1 VLEKFYV
8 YLIANFNNKKII
20 TYVGW
25 TNNLKKRLQLHNS
38 GKGAKF
44 TRGRKWILIFKKKL
58 LSKKKAMQF
67 EYKLKKD
74 RKGRKVIIN
83 KFISTTQNCLLLQ
96 YSFKCFFN

>member
-74 RKGRKVIIN
+74 RKVRKVIIN
-83 KFISTTQNCLLLQ
+83 KFISTTQNCL
-96 YSFKCFFN
+96 

>member
-44 TRGRKWILIFKKKL
+44 TRGRKWTLIFKKKL
-58 LSKKKAMQF
+58 VSKKKAMQF

-74 RKGRKVIIN
+74 RKTRKAIIN
-83 KFISTTQNCLLLQ
+83 KFISTTQNCL
-96 YSFKCFFN
+96 

>member
-1 VLEKFYV
+1 M
-8 YLIANFNNKKII
+8 IANSSNKKII

-44 TRGRKWILIFKKKL
+44 TRGRKWILIFKKKM
-58 LSKKKAMQF
+58 LSKKNAMQF

-74 RKGRKVIIN
+74 RKARKDTIN
-83 KFISTTQNCLLLQ
+83 KFINATPNCL
-96 YSFKCFFN
+96 S

>member
-1 VLEKFYV
+1 M
-8 YLIANFNNKKII
+8 IANLSNKKII

-44 TRGRKWILIFKKKL
+44 TRGRKWVLIFKKKM
-58 LSKKKAMQF
+58 LSKKNAMQF

-74 RKGRKVIIN
+74 RKIRKDIIM
-83 KFISTTQNCLLLQ
+83 KYIRTTSNC
-96 YSFKCFFN
+96 F

>member
-1 VLEKFYV
+1 MLEKFYV

-74 RKGRKVIIN
+74 RKARKVIIN
-83 KFISTTQNCLLLQ
+83 KFISTTQNCL
-96 YSFKCFFN
+96 

>member
-1 VLEKFYV
+1 MLEKFYV

-44 TRGRKWILIFKKKL
+44 TRGRKWILIFKKKI

-74 RKGRKVIIN
+74 RKARKVIIN
-83 KFISTTQNCLLLQ
+83 KFISTTQNCL
-96 YSFKCFFN
+96 

>member
-1 VLEKFYV
+1 VLEKFFV
-8 YLIANFNNKKII
+8 YMIANFSNKKII

-44 TRGRKWILIFKKKL
+44 TRGRQWILIFKKKM
-58 LSKKKAMQF
+58 LSKKNAMQF

-74 RKGRKVIIN
+74 RKIRKDIIT
-83 KFISTTQNCLLLQ
+83 KYIRTTSNCLLI
-96 YSFKCFFN
+96 

>member
-1 VLEKFYV
+1 MLEKFYV

-25 TNNLKKRLQLHNS
+25 TNNLKKRIQLHNS

-58 LSKKKAMQF
+58 VSKKKAMQF

-74 RKGRKVIIN
+74 RKARKVVIN
-83 KFISTTQNCLLLQ
+83 KFISTTQNCL
-96 YSFKCFFN
+96 

>member
-1 VLEKFYV
+1 MLEKFYV

-25 TNNLKKRLQLHNS
+25 TNNLKKRIQLHNS

-74 RKGRKVIIN
+74 RKIRKDIIT
-83 KFISTTQNCLLLQ
+83 KYIRTTSNC
-96 YSFKCFFN
+96 F

>member
-1 VLEKFYV
+1 MLEKFYV

-25 TNNLKKRLQLHNS
+25 TNNLKKRIQLHNS

-58 LSKKKAMQF
+58 FSKKKAMQF

-74 RKGRKVIIN
+74 RKGRKDIIN
-83 KFISTTQNCLLLQ
+83 KFISTTQNCL
-96 YSFKCFFN
+96 

>member
-58 LSKKKAMQF
+58 VSKKKAMQF

-74 RKGRKVIIN
+74 RKARKVVIN
-83 KFISTTQNCLLLQ
+83 KFISTTQNCL
-96 YSFKCFFN
+96 

>member
-1 VLEKFYV
+1 MLEKFFV
-8 YLIANFNNKKII
+8 YMIANFSNKKII

-44 TRGRKWILIFKKKL
+44 TRGRQWILIFKKKM
-58 LSKKKAMQF
+58 LSKKSAMQF

-74 RKGRKVIIN
+74 RKFRKDIIN
-83 KFISTTQNCLLLQ
+83 KFISTTPNCL
-96 YSFKCFFN
+96 C

>member
-1 VLEKFYV
+1 VLEKFFV
-8 YLIANFNNKKII
+8 YMIANQSNKKII

-44 TRGRKWILIFKKKL
+44 TRGRKWILIFKKKM
-58 LSKKKAMQF
+58 LSKKNAMQF

-74 RKGRKVIIN
+74 RKIRKDIITRY
-83 KFISTTQNCLLLQ
+83 IRTTSNC
-96 YSFKCFFN
+96 F

>member
-1 VLEKFYV
+1 MLEKFYV
-8 YLIANFNNKKII
+8 YLIANLNNKKII

-67 EYKLKKD
+67 EYKLKKSRRA
-74 RKGRKVIIN
+74 RKDIIN
-83 KFISTTQNCLLLQ
+83 KFISTTQNCL
-96 YSFKCFFN
+96 

>member
-1 VLEKFYV
+1 MLEKFYV

-44 TRGRKWILIFKKKL
+44 TRGRKWILIFKKNYFQ
-58 LSKKKAMQF
+58 KKKLCNLNI
-67 EYKLKKD
+67 K
-74 RKGRKVIIN
+74 
-83 KFISTTQNCLLLQ
+83 
-96 YSFKCFFN
+96 